1 MKKLILVS
9 TALLS
14 FAAFAK
20 ADDEQTQ
27 YSPGFRIEVTRM
39 NPAADLQVIEMTP
52 TEYSKV
58 GSTVY
63 NAEVTVPVFED
74 SHTKYRYNVIY
85 TSEEGVSVTATT
97 NLQVER
103 NFEEG
108 EMKIVVAAWY
118 DGTATK
124 EYDKYKVSFSATPYV
139 ICDVNWT
146 AMGYLKGSETGEP
159 QTTYFNVAK
168 EKNYS
173 AIRNIDLSKSTENFI
188 AGGNNQYQST
198 FVEGTTPVRGK
209 NTLYKAVFD
218 YRKAAITFEE
228 VDEIELE
235 IDGSTPFVL
244 PASFIIPE
252 GVTAYHYTGYADGV
266 VTMDPVEGDV
276 VAANVPVILKAD
288 TKGIYTIKAQGE
300 PVFDFVYSNPSKTG
314 DRAWMAN
321 VTEDGSDL
329 YGVLQPRLAPVN
341 GYVFDGAK
349 FVKAEKNTIVGAS
362 GCYISLPDAEAEG
375 LDAVAVTLNS
385 DDTPTAVDEVD
396 FNAQEND
403 DDCIYNIFGQKV
415 SGNYKGIVIKNG
427 RKFMIR

>member
-9 TALLS
+9 TALLT
-14 FAAFAK
+14 FAAFAQ
-20 ADDEQTQ
+20 AADEQTQ
-27 YSPGFRIEVTRM
+27 YAPGFRIEVTRM
-39 NPAADLQVIEMTP
+39 NPADDVQVIEMTP

-63 NAEVTVPVFED
+63 NAEVTVPVFEN

-85 TSEEGVSVTATT
+85 TSETGESVTATT

-103 NFEEG
+103 NFEDG

-146 AMGYLKGSETGEP
+146 AMGYLKASETGEP

-173 AIRNIDLSKSTENFI
+173 AIRNVDLSKSTVNFI
-188 AGGNNQYQST
+188 AGGNNQYQAT

-209 NTLYKAVFD
+209 DTLYKAVFD
-218 YRKAAITFEE
+218 YHKAAITFEE

-235 IDGSTPFVL
+235 IDGCTPFVL
-244 PASFIIPE
+244 PVAFIVPE
-252 GVTAYHYTGYADGV
+252 GVTAYRYTGYADGV
-266 VTMDPVEGDV
+266 MTMDPVADGV

-288 TKGIYTIKAQGE
+288 TKDVYTIKVQGE
-300 PVFDFVYSNPSKTG
+300 PVFEFVYSNPAKPG

-321 VTEDGSDL
+321 VAEDESDF
-329 YGVLQPRLAPVN
+329 YGVLQPRLAPTT

-362 GCYISLPDAEAEG
+362 QCYISLPDAEAEG
-375 LDAVAVTLNS
+375 VDAIAVELKSN
-385 DDTPTAVDEVD
+385 DTPTGVEDIVFEMSEKEDGCA
-396 FNAQEND
+396 
-403 DDCIYNIFGQKV
+403 YNIFGQKV
-415 SGNYKGIVIKNG
+415 SDNYKGIVIKNG
-427 RKFMIR
+427 KKFMIR